1 MKVVILAGGFG
12 TRLSEETKAIPKPM
26 VRIGGFPIIWHI
38 MKYYSHYDLNDFII
52 CLGYKGNKLKEFF
65 LNYSTYMS
73 DIKINTKLGSVKTTN
88 YKSEN
93 WNIELIET
101 GLETMTGGRLK
112 RIQHLLGDKDFLM
125 TYGDGL
131 SNVDINKLIK
141 FHKYNK
147 KLATITSV
155 VAPSRFGELKLNNN
169 YVESFKEK
177 PKGNDNRI
185 NGGYFVLSPKVID
198 YIDDDQTIWE
208 KSPLENIAK
217 DKQLMAFHHN
227 DFWQPMDTL
236 RDKELL
242 ESLWDNNKAPW
253 KVW

>member
-1 MKVVILAGGFG
+1 MG
-12 TRLSEETKAIPKPM
+12 
-26 VRIGGFPIIWHI
+26 
-38 MKYYSHYDLNDFII
+38 
-52 CLGYKGNKLKEFF
+52 
-65 LNYSTYMS
+65 
-73 DIKINTKLGSVKTTN
+73 DIKLNTKSGLVEATN
-88 YKSEN
+88 YIPEN
-93 WNIELIET
+93 WNIQLIET

-112 RIQHLLGDKDFLM
+112 RIQHLLGDEDFLM

-131 SNVDINKLIK
+131 SNVNINELIK
-141 FHKYNK
+141 FHKSNK
-147 KLATITSV
+147 KLATLTSV

-185 NGGYFVLSPKVID
+185 NGGFFVLSPKVMD
-198 YIDDDQTIWE
+198 YIHDDKTIWE
-208 KSPLENIAK
+208 KNPLENIAK
-217 DKQLMAFHHN
+217 DKQLMAFSHN

-242 ESLWDNNKAPW
+242 EHLWNNNNAPW

>member
-1 MKVVILAGGFG
+1 MKVVILAGGLG

-26 VRIGGFPIIWHI
+26 VRIGDFPIIWHI
-38 MKYYSHYDLNDFII
+38 MKYYSHFNLNDFII

-65 LNYSTYMS
+65 LNYSTYMG
-73 DIKINTKLGSVKTTN
+73 DIKLNTKSGLVEATN
-88 YKSEN
+88 YIPEN
-93 WNIELIET
+93 WNIQLIET

-112 RIQHLLGDKDFLM
+112 RIQHLLGDEDFLM

-131 SNVDINKLIK
+131 SNVNINELIK
-141 FHKYNK
+141 FHKSNK
-147 KLATITSV
+147 KLATLTSV

-208 KSPLENIAK
+208 RDPLENIAK
-217 DKQLMAFHHN
+217 DKQLMAFTHD

>member
-1 MKVVILAGGFG
+1 MKVVILAGGLG

-26 VRIGGFPIIWHI
+26 VRIGDFPILWHI
-38 MKYYSHYDLNDFII
+38 MKYYSHFNLNDFII
-52 CLGYKGNKLKEFF
+52 CLGYKGNKIKEFF
-65 LNYSTYMS
+65 LNYSMYMG
-73 DIKINTKLGSVKTTN
+73 DIKINTRLGSIETTN
-88 YKSEN
+88 QKSEN

-112 RIQHLLGDKDFLM
+112 RIQHLLGDEDFLM

-131 SNVDINKLIK
+131 SNVDINELIK

-155 VAPSRFGELKLNNN
+155 VAPSRFGALKINNN
-169 YVESFKEK
+169 IIETFKEK
-177 PKGNDNRI
+177 PIAKKDRI

-198 YIDDDQTIWE
+198 YIDDDKTIWE
-208 KSPLENIAK
+208 RGPLENISK
-217 DKQLMAFHHN
+217 NKQLMAFPHD

-242 ESLWDNNKAPW
+242 ESLWNNKEAPW